1 MFSRKV
7 NRCTRKI
14 NTKMHDSIRVNI
26 NFKLFAFFMLDSNLD
41 IKLSY
46 DFRAENFKMVD
57 IEINA

>member
-14 NTKMHDSIRVNI
+14 NTHDSIRVNI